1 MGNSGVD
8 VWPLLL
14 SGASENP
21 RPYLP
26 TTEHSI
32 IWEGRWKLITNA
44 GAQGW
49 ALAPTVGWNNSALS
63 NKGGRDSDAPP
74 NPAEWPCV
82 GPSNAFI
89 NRLPGCVQL
98 PRADRGNFVSENADG
113 ASRYAGSGD
122 PEIRKLGSCA
132 ICSEEKPCLFD
143 LAADRSERVNLAA
156 KEPAIVAQ
164 LSKQLATYKVYTSIS
179 MTARE
184 LAKYDCVSGK
194 YWVPVGEGVFPNPW
208 FGNFSAPCCRPR

>member
-63 NKGGRDSDAPP
+63 HKGGRDSDAPP

-89 NRLPGCVQL
+89 SRLPG
-98 PRADRGNFVSENADG
+98 
-113 ASRYAGSGD
+113 YAGSGD
-122 PEIRKLGSCA
+122 PQIRKLGSCA

-143 LAADRSERVNLAA
+143 LAADRSERVHLAA

-164 LSKQLATYKVYTSIS
+164 QHKQLATYKVYTSIS

-194 YWVPVGEGVFPNPW
+194 YGVPVGEGVFPTPW
-208 FGNFSAPCCRPR
+208 FGNFSAPCCRPK

>member
-89 NRLPGCVQL
+89 SRLPG
-98 PRADRGNFVSENADG
+98 
-113 ASRYAGSGD
+113 YAGSGD
-122 PEIRKLGSCA
+122 PQIRKLGSCA
-132 ICSEEKPCLFD
+132 ICSQEKPCLFD

-164 LSKQLATYKVYTSIS
+164 LRKQLATYKVYTSIS

-194 YWVPVGEGVFPNPW
+194 YGVPVGEGVFPNPW
-208 FGNFSAPCCRPR
+208 FGNFSAPCCRPK

>member
-89 NRLPGCVQL
+89 SRLPG
-98 PRADRGNFVSENADG
+98 
-113 ASRYAGSGD
+113 YAGSGD
-122 PEIRKLGSCA
+122 PQIRKLGSCA

-194 YWVPVGEGVFPNPW
+194 YGVPVGEGVFPNPW
-208 FGNFSAPCCRPR
+208 FGNFSAPCCRPK